1 MCYSF
6 PSASTATQ
14 LAGLLFGAG
23 LAACQSNSS
32 DKATTATQPTTEAAA
47 TATAA
52 SDSPGAR
59 YRQYRGVL
67 PSRPTDTI
75 TLHLQV
81 WPRAAD
87 TEFGGLAASYA
98 GPDGHPFSL
107 SGTAGP
113 ADSLTLQDYAP
124 EHGAGGSQPIAW
136 RLRRQGNLLTGTVGG
151 RPVRLQR
158 ALPAGSLHLVSRFF
172 QDSVAAFPE
181 MPGTPYAQQRLLALL
196 PAIPT
201 SSGRILQDNLLRGL
215 RDDTVDT
222 HPAPTLPKLWQQRR
236 QQYTEDYHQ
245 DAAGSRPEPGDTSS
259 PAFGIGL
266 RYDEQQLMHV
276 LWNQAPLLSV
286 GYFSYSYTGG
296 AHGMYGTSAA
306 TFDTRTGRRLRFDD
320 IFRAGT
326 QPQLVALLDQAAR
339 RMLGLAPGA
348 SLEGPLF
355 VAHLPATRNVF
366 LTSGGAVF
374 IYSPYEVASYARGEI
389 QVFVPLSEL
398 RPLLRPGLPVAGGG
412 EVSRP

>member
-1 MCYSF
+1 MRYTLS
-6 PSASTATQ
+6 SAPTAAR
-14 LAGLLFGAG
+14 LAGLLLGTS

-32 DKATTATQPTTEAAA
+32 DKATTASKPAAEVAAAA
-47 TATAA
+47 TAPP
-52 SDSPGAR
+52 DSRGAW

-67 PSRPTDTI
+67 PGQPTDTI

-81 WPRAAD
+81 WPAG
-87 TEFGGLAASYA
+87 TEFGGVAASYT
-98 GPDGHPFSL
+98 GPDGHPFDL
-107 SGTAGP
+107 NGTAGP

-124 EHGAGGSQPIAW
+124 EHGASGSQPIVW
-136 RLRRQGNLLTGTVGG
+136 RLRRQGSLLTGTVGG
-151 RPVRLQR
+151 RPVELRQGQ
-158 ALPAGSLHLVSRFF
+158 PAGSIQLGSRFF

-181 MPGTPYAQQRLLALL
+181 TPGTPYAQQRLLALL
-196 PAIPT
+196 PASAST
-201 SSGRILQDNLLRGL
+201 SGTLQESLLRGL
-215 RDDTVDT
+215 RADTVDT
-222 HPAPTLPKLWQQRR
+222 QPAPTLPKLWQQRL
-236 QQYTEDYHQ
+236 QQFTEDYRQ

-276 LWNQAPLLSV
+276 LWNQAPLLSI

-306 TFDTRTGRRLRFDD
+306 TFDTRTGRRLRYDD

-355 VAHLPATRNVF
+355 VKHLPATRNVF

-374 IYSPYEVASYARGEI
+374 IYSPYEVASYAQGEI
-389 QVFVPLSEL
+389 RVFVPLAEL

>member
-1 MCYSF
+1 M
-6 PSASTATQ
+6 SASR
-14 LAGLLFGAG
+14 LAGLLFGAS

-32 DKATTATQPTTEAAA
+32 DKATTADKPAAEVSAA
-47 TATAA
+47 TTAPP
-52 SDSPGAR
+52 DSPGTW

-67 PSRPTDTI
+67 PGSPTDTI

-81 WPRAAD
+81 WPAG

-98 GPDGHPFSL
+98 GPDGHPFDL
-107 SGTAGP
+107 SGSAGP
-113 ADSLTLQDYAP
+113 ADSLMLQDYAP
-124 EHGAGGSQPIAW
+124 EHGASGSQPIVW
-136 RLRRQGNLLTGTVGG
+136 RLRQQGSLLTGTVGG
-151 RPVRLQR
+151 RPIQLRQAQPV
-158 ALPAGSLHLVSRFF
+158 GSISLGSTYF

-181 MPGTPYAQQRLLALL
+181 LPGTPYAQQRLLALL
-196 PAIPT
+196 PT
-201 SSGRILQDNLLRGL
+201 SVPAYRTLHDNLLRGL
-215 RDDTVDT
+215 RADTVDAQ
-222 HPAPTLPKLWQQRR
+222 PAPTLPKLWQQRLR
-236 QQYTEDYHQ
+236 QFTDDYRQ

-276 LWNQAPLLSV
+276 LWNQAPLLSI
-286 GYFSYSYTGG
+286 GYFGYSYTGG

-306 TFDTRTGRRLRFDD
+306 TFDTRTGRRLRYDD

-355 VAHLPATRNVF
+355 VKHLPATRNVF

-374 IYSPYEVASYARGEI
+374 IYSPYEIASYAQGEI
-389 QVFVPLSEL
+389 RVFVPLAEL

-412 EVSRP
+412 EVTRP